1 MHEDKK
7 SFSVAIDGPSG
18 AGKSTIAKLCAEKL
32 GFLYVD
38 TGAIYRTVGLAALEA
53 GIASKDEAGVAAFLP
68 KLDISMD
75 HDGDGL
81 QRMLLG
87 GRDVTSD
94 IRKPEVSI
102 YASDVSAMPPVRA
115 YLLEMQRRLAREH
128 NVIMDGRDIGTVV
141 LPDADLKIFLTAD
154 AGERA
159 QRRYDEL
166 LIRGIATSYDDV
178 LRDILY
184 RDENDSKRSI
194 SPLKQAED
202 AVLVD
207 TTGNTLEK
215 SFSIICRMIEENM
228 NK

>member
-1 MHEDKK
+1 
-7 SFSVAIDGPSG
+7 
-18 AGKSTIAKLCAEKL
+18 
-32 GFLYVD
+32 
-38 TGAIYRTVGLAALEA
+38 
-53 GIASKDEAGVAAFLP
+53 
-68 KLDISMD
+68 
-75 HDGDGL
+75 
-81 QRMLLG
+81 
-87 GRDVTSD
+87 
-94 IRKPEVSI
+94 
-102 YASDVSAMPPVRA
+102 MPPVRA